1 MLMTGANHRNDCVP
15 ALVGERVGGL
25 RESESE
31 AVMSAELDELVA
43 AFAELQ
49 EKVTVIRNPDDAA
62 IVGRAIDALMMAIG
76 SIESRLNMIE
86 HSVNALSAGTARQ
99 REVAK
104 AKKDVPQESRAA

>member
-1 MLMTGANHRNDCVP
+1 
-15 ALVGERVGGL
+15 
-25 RESESE
+25 
-31 AVMSAELDELVA
+31 MSAELDELVA

-86 HSVNALSAGTARQ
+86 HSVNTLSASAVRQ
-99 REVAK
+99 RDIAK
-104 AKKDVPQESRAA
+104 AKDDVPHESRAA